1 MAQFSINGNSI
12 SENQIKSVKMYVS
25 IVRYVNS
32 DSTDSYNVS
41 RNVAKHIVNF
51 MRSVYLCEHPAD
63 ELDLLDGKLTDAC
76 QVVNTV
82 SLTKYDSIKQLIS
95 LSIDFDNM
103 LALGYINYI
112 EYANNTLQLS
122 NCQQSFIESKQQR
135 LIKRHS
141 LTDYTLTASNIDKS
155 LSLVVQPQKRIN
167 SKAVCQYDL
176 DGNLIAEFESVA
188 DAARKTNINE
198 CNILRCCNHS
208 QLTTAGFVFRF
219 KDDFSPV
226 TVSYKH
232 KTFESGRDPKMK
244 RVAQYDTDGN
254 LIAIYESMKEAAEA
268 VSGYQSNITFA
279 CNGQRKTAYGFVWR
293 YADD

>member
-51 MRSVYLCEHPAD
+51 MHSVYLCEHPAD

-141 LTDYTLTASNIDKS
+141 LTDYTLTSSNIEHS
-155 LSLVVQPQKRIN
+155 LMLVQKKEPKQT
-167 SKAVCQYDL
+167 KAVRQYDL
-176 DGNLIAEFESVA
+176 DGNLLAE
-188 DAARKTNINE
+188 
-198 CNILRCCNHS
+198 
-208 QLTTAGFVFRF
+208 
-219 KDDFSPV
+219 
-226 TVSYKH
+226 Y
-232 KTFESGRDPKMK
+232 
-244 RVAQYDTDGN
+244 
-254 LIAIYESMKEAAEA
+254 
-268 VSGYQSNITFA
+268 
-279 CNGQRKTAYGFVWR
+279 
-293 YADD
+293 